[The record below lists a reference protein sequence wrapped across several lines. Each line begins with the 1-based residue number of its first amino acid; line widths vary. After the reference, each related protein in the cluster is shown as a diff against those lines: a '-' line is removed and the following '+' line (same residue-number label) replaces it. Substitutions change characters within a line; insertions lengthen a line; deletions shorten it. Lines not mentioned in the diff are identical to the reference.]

1 MDTATEQVMTLK
13 VRGDAAQQLQE
24 MAEKGLQGPRDVMQ
38 RKASRMFNKVRQAG
52 CSSVGQY

>member
-1 MDTATEQVMTLK
+1 MTLK